1 MISIRRAASVFG
13 ESNDPIFVD
22 NLVCTSDENSL
33 LDCPYNV
40 LHQCDH
46 SDDAGVQCFGKYK
59 ESTDTLSLLLA
70 SRNLN
75 ALLLCRCGS
84 VSEQQWRLSTYL
96 Y

>member
-1 MISIRRAASVFG
+1 MQQAWLINILDVISIRRAASVFR

-33 LDCPYNV
+33 LDCPYNM

-59 ESTDTLSLLLA
+59 GKHKHSFFA
-70 SRNLN
+70 SCQLK
-75 ALLLCRCGS
+75 S
-84 VSEQQWRLSTYL
+84 
-96 Y
+96 